1 MLSAGTFPVWGVP
14 VCLKTGEQSVKFTE
28 TLVFPS
34 GGRSHYRIPSVI
46 ATRDGTVLAFCN
58 DRRDTVNDNAPETNV
73 VCACKPLGQAWSN
86 VKVLAHVDGWACTVG
101 AAVYDENT
109 GTAFCSGTRIP
120 VALYEFG
127 RYSEAEKQEFERLT
141 QEKVEAAGV
150 AAGDFLLVSQD
161 NGSSWTDRTLDI
173 EPYWFEMP
181 DGEKRPVRGSCHGS
195 GAGITLRHGSRAGR
209 LLCPSRF
216 ASGEYHDMDGLR
228 TRSFNNAIYSDDHGL
243 TWKAS
248 APVQP
253 GTGEGTLMEDGEG
266 NILYNSRAYY
276 EDRRRYLAV
285 SRDGGET
292 YGDFRTDD
300 FLLDTDYMGCNA
312 SLLRVE
318 RTDLEDAS
326 LLPKEEDSVT
336 VFVNPRSHD
345 RDHLT
350 ACISFDSGRTWAH
363 MRLIHEGRGA
373 YTSLAFNRRDQLFYL
388 LYETGEKDPYDK
400 GIVGAAFDLAWLLQK
415 EDNG

>member
-1 MLSAGTFPVWGVP
+1 M
-14 VCLKTGEQSVKFTE
+14 KYTE

-34 GGRSHYRIPSVI
+34 KGRSHYRIPSVV
-46 ATRDGTVLAFCN
+46 ATREGTVLAFCN
-58 DRRDTVNDNAPETNV
+58 DRRDTVNDNAPETDV
-73 VCACKPLGQAWSN
+73 VFVRKALGQEWSG
-86 VKVLAHVDGWACTVG
+86 VQALAHVDGWACTIG

-109 GTAFCSGTRIP
+109 GAAFCSGTRIP

-127 RYSEAEKQEFERLT
+127 RYSEEEKRAFERLT
-141 QEKVEAAGV
+141 QEKVKAAGV
-150 AAGDFLLVSQD
+150 PQGDFLLVSQD
-161 NGSSWTDRTLDI
+161 DGATWADRVLDI
-173 EPYWFEMP
+173 EPYRFALP
-181 DGEKRPVRGSCHGS
+181 DGEKIPVRGSCHGS
-195 GAGITLRHGSRAGR
+195 GAGVTLRHGPHAGR

-228 TRSFNNAIYSDDHGL
+228 IRSFNNAIYSDDHGL

-266 NILYNSRAYY
+266 SILYNSRAYY
-276 EDRRRYLAV
+276 EDRKRYLAA
-285 SRDGGET
+285 STDGGET
-292 YGDFRTDD
+292 YGAFRTDD

-318 RTDLEDAS
+318 RSELADDHF
-326 LLPKEEDSVT
+326 LPKEADSVT
-336 VFVNPRSHD
+336 LFVNPRSHD

-350 ACISFDSGRTWAH
+350 ACVSFDSGRTWAH
-363 MRLIHEGRGA
+363 TRLIHEGRAA
-373 YTSLAFNRRDQLFYL
+373 YTSLAFSRKEQLFYL
-388 LYETGEKDPYDK
+388 LYETGENDPYDR
-400 GIVGAAFDLAWLLQK
+400 GIMCAAFDLAWLLKK